1 LREIA
6 KNRQRRGEVREI
18 PGSCQRVERRG
29 ASFAPYGGRKL
40 DMVAPG

>member
-18 PGSCQRVERRG
+18 PGSCQRVERRD
-29 ASFAPYGGRKL
+29 ASFVSQGDRKL
-40 DMVAPG
+40 